1 MKPYILIVYTFF
13 SLNLFA
19 NPADLNLY
27 KNSDDQYNFFVEIPA
42 GTKQKWEV
50 NKDGILEWEEKNG
63 EKRIVKFLS
72 YPGNYGFIPQ
82 TLGGDNDPVDVID
95 LEESVNRGEIVS
107 RKIIGGMYFE
117 DGKDIDIK
125 LIAIDEKGIFSDYDS
140 IDQLILEKPD
150 VLEILRSWFVS
161 YKKPGKMVFYRYINK
176 QESQKIIEDAHKK
189 WEQSKKSEHN
199 KIL

>member
-1 MKPYILIVYTFF
+1 MRPYILIVYTFF

-125 LIAIDEKGIFSDYDS
+125 LIAVDEKGIFSVYES

-150 VLEILRSWFVS
+150 VLEILRSWFMS
-161 YKKPGKMVFYRYINK
+161 YKKPGKMIFYRYINK

-189 WEQSKKSEHN
+189 WEQSKESRD
-199 KIL
+199 

>member
-125 LIAIDEKGIFSDYDS
+125 LIAVDEKGIFSVYES

-150 VLEILRSWFVS
+150 VLEILRSWFMS

-189 WEQSKKSEHN
+189 WEQSQESRD
-199 KIL
+199 

>member
-27 KNSDDQYNFFVEIPA
+27 KNSEDQYNFFVEIPA

-125 LIAIDEKGIFSDYDS
+125 LIAVDEKGIFSVYES

-150 VLEILRSWFVS
+150 VLEILRSWFMS

-189 WEQSKKSEHN
+189 WEQSKESRD
-199 KIL
+199 

>member
-27 KNSDDQYNFFVEIPA
+27 KNSEDQYNFFVEIPA

-189 WEQSKKSEHN
+189 WEQSKESRD
-199 KIL
+199 

>member
-1 MKPYILIVYTFF
+1 MKSYVLIVFTFF

-19 NPADLNLY
+19 NPGDLNKY
-27 KNSDDQYNFFVEIPA
+27 KNSDDHYNFYVEIPA

-50 NKDGILEWEEKNG
+50 NKDGILEWEEKDG
-63 EKRIVKFLS
+63 EKRVVKFLS

-95 LEESVNRGEIVS
+95 LEESVDRGQLVS

-117 DGKDIDIK
+117 DKKDIDIK
-125 LIAIDEKGIFSDYDS
+125 LIAIDEKGVFSDYES
-140 IDQLILEKPD
+140 IDQLILEKPS
-150 VLEILRSWFVS
+150 VMEILKSWFMS

-176 QESQKIIEDAHKK
+176 KESQEIIEDAHKK
-189 WEQSKKSEHN
+189 WAQSKEPKD
-199 KIL
+199 

>member
-1 MKPYILIVYTFF
+1 MKSYILIVYTFF

-27 KNSDDQYNFFVEIPA
+27 KNSDDQYNFYVEIPA

-63 EKRIVKFLS
+63 KKRVVKFLS

-82 TLGGDNDPVDVID
+82 TLGGDNDPLDVID
-95 LEESVNRGEIVS
+95 LEESVDRGKVVS

-117 DGKDIDIK
+117 DKKEIDIK
-125 LIAIDEKGIFSDYDS
+125 LIATDEKGIFSDYES
-140 IDQLILEKPD
+140 IEQLILEKPS
-150 VLEILRSWFVS
+150 VMEILKSWFMS
-161 YKKPGKMVFYRYINK
+161 YKKPGKMIFYRYISK
-176 QESQKIIEDAHKK
+176 QESQEIIENAHKK
-189 WEQSKKSEHN
+189 WAQSKEPKD
-199 KIL
+199 

>member
-125 LIAIDEKGIFSDYDS
+125 LIAVDEKGIFSVYES

-150 VLEILRSWFVS
+150 VLEILRSWFMS

-189 WEQSKKSEHN
+189 WEQSKESRD
-199 KIL
+199 

>member
-1 MKPYILIVYTFF
+1 MKSYVLVVFSLF

-19 NPADLNLY
+19 NPNDLNKY
-27 KNSDDQYNFFVEIPA
+27 KNSDDHYNFYVEIPA

-50 NKDGILEWEEKNG
+50 NKDGILEWEEKDG
-63 EKRIVKFLS
+63 EKRVVKFLS

-82 TLGGDNDPVDVID
+82 TLGGDNDPIDVID
-95 LEESVNRGEIVS
+95 IEESVDRGEVVV

-117 DGKDIDIK
+117 DKKDIDIK
-125 LIAIDEKGIFSDYDS
+125 LIAIDEKGVFSDYDS
-140 IDQLILEKPD
+140 IDKLILEKPG
-150 VLEILRSWFVS
+150 VMEILKSWFMS

-189 WEQSKKSEHN
+189 WAQSKESKD
-199 KIL
+199 

>member
-1 MKPYILIVYTFF
+1 MKSNVFIFFTFF

-19 NPADLNLY
+19 NPGDLNKY
-27 KNSDDQYNFFVEIPA
+27 KNSDDHYNFYVEIPA

-50 NKDGILEWEEKNG
+50 NKDGILEWEEKDG
-63 EKRIVKFLS
+63 EKRVVKFLS

-95 LEESVNRGEIVS
+95 LEESVDRGEVVV

-117 DGKDIDIK
+117 DKKDIDIK
-125 LIAIDEKGIFSDYDS
+125 LIAIDEKGVFSDYDS
-140 IDQLILEKPD
+140 IDKLILEKPG
-150 VLEILRSWFVS
+150 VMEILKSWFMS

-176 QESQKIIEDAHKK
+176 HESQRIIEDAHKK
-189 WEQSKKSEHN
+189 WAQSKELSH
-199 KIL
+199 

>member
-1 MKPYILIVYTFF
+1 MNSYVIVVFSLF

-19 NPADLNLY
+19 NPNDLNKY
-27 KNSDDQYNFFVEIPA
+27 KNSDDHYNFYVEIPA

-50 NKDGILEWEEKNG
+50 NKDGILEWEEKDG
-63 EKRIVKFLS
+63 EKRVVKFLS

-95 LEESVNRGEIVS
+95 LEESVDRGEVVV

-117 DGKDIDIK
+117 DKKDIDIK
-125 LIAIDEKGIFSDYDS
+125 LIAIDEKGVFSDYES
-140 IDQLILEKPD
+140 IDQLILEKPS
-150 VLEILRSWFVS
+150 VMEILKSWFMS

-176 QESQKIIEDAHKK
+176 HESQRIIEDAHKK
-189 WEQSKKSEHN
+189 WAQSKELSH
-199 KIL
+199 

>member
-1 MKPYILIVYTFF
+1 MKPYILIVFIFF

-19 NPADLNLY
+19 NPKDLNLY
-27 KNSDDQYNFFVEIPA
+27 KNSNGQYNFFVEIPA

-50 NKDGILEWEEKNG
+50 NIDGILEWEEKNG
-63 EKRIVKFLS
+63 KKRVVKFLS

-140 IDQLILEKPD
+140 IDQLIFEKPD
-150 VLEILRSWFVS
+150 VLEILRSWFMS
-161 YKKPGKMVFYRYINK
+161 YKKPGKMIFYRYINK
-176 QESQKIIEDAHKK
+176 QESQKIIEEAHKK
-189 WEQSKKSEHN
+189 WGQSKKSRHK

>member
-1 MKPYILIVYTFF
+1 MKTYVLFVFTFF

-19 NPADLNLY
+19 NPGDLNKY
-27 KNSDDQYNFFVEIPA
+27 KNSDDHYNFYVEIPA

-50 NKDGILEWEEKNG
+50 NKDGILEWEEKDG
-63 EKRIVKFLS
+63 EKRVVKFLS

-95 LEESVNRGEIVS
+95 LEESVDRGEVVV

-117 DGKDIDIK
+117 DKKDIDIK
-125 LIAIDEKGIFSDYDS
+125 LIAIDEKGVFSDYDS
-140 IDQLILEKPD
+140 IDKLILEKPG
-150 VLEILRSWFVS
+150 VMEILKSWFMS

-176 QESQKIIEDAHKK
+176 QESQEIIEDAHKK
-189 WEQSKKSEHN
+189 WAQSKESSY
-199 KIL
+199 

>member
-1 MKPYILIVYTFF
+1 MRPYILIVYTFF

-63 EKRIVKFLS
+63 EKRIVNFLS

-125 LIAIDEKGIFSDYDS
+125 LIAVDEKGIFSVYES

-150 VLEILRSWFVS
+150 VLEILRSWFMS

-189 WEQSKKSEHN
+189 WEQSKESRD
-199 KIL
+199 

>member
-140 IDQLILEKPD
+140 IDQLIFEKPD

-189 WEQSKKSEHN
+189 WEQSKESRD
-199 KIL
+199 

>member
-189 WEQSKKSEHN
+189 WEQSKESRD
-199 KIL
+199 

>member
-1 MKPYILIVYTFF
+1 MRPYILIVYTFF

-125 LIAIDEKGIFSDYDS
+125 LIAVDEKGIFSVYES

-150 VLEILRSWFVS
+150 VLEILRSWFMS

-189 WEQSKKSEHN
+189 WEQSKESRD
-199 KIL
+199 

>member
-1 MKPYILIVYTFF
+1 MKSYVIVVFSLF

-19 NPADLNLY
+19 NPTDLNKY
-27 KNSDDQYNFFVEIPA
+27 KNSDDQYNFYVEIPA

-63 EKRIVKFLS
+63 NKRVVKFLS

-82 TLGGDNDPVDVID
+82 TLGGDNDPLDVID
-95 LEESVNRGEIVS
+95 LEESVDRGEVVS

-117 DGKDIDIK
+117 DKKEIDIK
-125 LIAIDEKGIFSDYDS
+125 LIASDENGVFSDYES
-140 IDQLILEKPD
+140 IDQLILEKPG
-150 VLEILRSWFVS
+150 VMEILKSWFLS

-176 QESQKIIEDAHKK
+176 QESQEIIEDAHKK
-189 WEQSKKSEHN
+189 WAQSKESKD
-199 KIL
+199 